1 MNNRQRPDLRVQ
13 RIGQT
18 VPTTVFIAVIGAAIL
33 HAGWNAL
40 VKSGSDKLMAMAA
53 VVLGHLPFAL
63 GALPFV
69 PLPAAEA
76 LPYLLAGIALHV
88 GYQFFLLGSYS
99 SGDLTQVYPIARG
112 SAPLIV
118 AAVSIAVLGVQMTSM
133 ELSAVFLIGAGIIS
147 LTLVRR
153 ADGQRNGKAAALALA
168 TGCFIA
174 SYSLVDGLGARLA
187 GTSLGFYAWL
197 SIGNGIIM
205 VMFLAL
211 RAPGTFGRLLS
222 GGKKVFL
229 VGGGASFAA
238 YAMVTWA
245 FTQAPIA
252 LVTALRETSIVFA
265 LLIGVFFLKERLDLM
280 KVISTMTTLVG
291 AVLLRSARH

>member
-1 MNNRQRPDLRVQ
+1 
-13 RIGQT
+13 
-18 VPTTVFIAVIGAAIL
+18 
-33 HAGWNAL
+33 
-40 VKSGSDKLMAMAA
+40 MAMAA

-76 LPYLLAGIALHV
+76 LPYLLGGIALHV

-118 AAVSIAVLGVQMTSM
+118 AAVSITVLGVQMTSM

-205 VMFLAL
+205 TMFLAL
-211 RAPGTFGRLLS
+211 RAPGTFGRMLS
-222 GGKKVFL
+222 GGEEGFPRRGRCIL
-229 VGGGASFAA
+229 CGICDGHLGLHPGADCAGDGIAGDQHRLRTVDRGLLSEGEAGSDEGDLDHDDAGRRCPAA
-238 YAMVTWA
+238 
-245 FTQAPIA
+245 FR
-252 LVTALRETSIVFA
+252 TALSVCHTKPLSGHLTPRADAV
-265 LLIGVFFLKERLDLM
+265 
-280 KVISTMTTLVG
+280 TTLPCFQI
-291 AVLLRSARH
+291 SSTS

>member
-40 VKSGSDKLMAMAA
+40 VKSGSDN
-53 VVLGHLPFAL
+53 
-63 GALPFV
+63 LPFV

-174 SYSLVDGLGARLA
+174 SYSLVARRTAGRHLA
-187 GTSLGFYAWL
+187 RVLC
-197 SIGNGIIM
+197 
-205 VMFLAL
+205 LAL
-211 RAPGTFGRLLS
+211 HR
-222 GGKKVFL
+222 
-229 VGGGASFAA
+229 
-238 YAMVTWA
+238 
-245 FTQAPIA
+245 
-252 LVTALRETSIVFA
+252 
-265 LLIGVFFLKERLDLM
+265 
-280 KVISTMTTLVG
+280 
-291 AVLLRSARH
+291 